1 MPVHLGSIFLQEQP
15 TMKHVYVIDD
25 NTEVASSLS
34 STLQRLGFSTEV
46 YNDPVVFLQQSLPLS
61 PAAILLDMRMPS
73 MTGVALQK
81 RLLEIG
87 RKTPIIFI
95 SGDSQPQEIIE
106 GMKQGAVDF
115 LIKPFNLEELLRALH
130 TALDKDRANAQSLV
144 LQLSLQERY
153 SSLTARE
160 KEVCALLVEGALSKA
175 IAKELGISEATVK
188 VHKSRV
194 MEKMQAGSLQQLS
207 RDMLMMDK
215 TDFVKS

>member
-1 MPVHLGSIFLQEQP
+1 MN
-15 TMKHVYVIDD
+15 HVYVIDD

-34 STLQRLGFSTEV
+34 ATLQHLGFSTEV

-73 MTGVALQK
+73 MTGVTLQK

-115 LIKPFNLEELLRALH
+115 LIKPFNLEELLRALQA
-130 TALDKDRANAQSLV
+130 ALDKDRANTQSLLV
-144 LQLSLQERY
+144 QLSLQERY
-153 SSLTARE
+153 NSLTARE

-175 IAKELGISEATVK
+175 IALDLGISEATVK
-188 VHKSRV
+188 VHKSRI
-194 MEKMQAGSLQQLS
+194 MEKMQASSLQQLA
-207 RDMLMMDK
+207 RDMLQLAP
-215 TDFVKS
+215 S

>member
-1 MPVHLGSIFLQEQP
+1 MN
-15 TMKHVYVIDD
+15 HVYVIDD

-34 STLQRLGFSTEV
+34 GTLQRLGFSTEV

-115 LIKPFNLEELLRALH
+115 LIKPFNLEELLRALQA
-130 TALDKDRANAQSLV
+130 ALDKDRANTQSLLV
-144 LQLSLQERY
+144 QLSLQERY
-153 SSLTARE
+153 NSLTARE

-175 IAKELGISEATVK
+175 IALDLGISEATVK
-188 VHKSRV
+188 VHKSRI
-194 MEKMQAGSLQQLS
+194 MEKMQANSLQQLA
-207 RDMLMMDK
+207 RDMLQL
-215 TDFVKS
+215 VPS

>member
-1 MPVHLGSIFLQEQP
+1 MN
-15 TMKHVYVIDD
+15 HVYVIDD

-34 STLQRLGFSTEV
+34 ATLQHLGFSTEV

-73 MTGVALQK
+73 MTGVTLQK

-115 LIKPFNLEELLRALH
+115 LIKPFNLEELLTALQA
-130 TALDKDRANAQSLV
+130 ALDKDRANTQSLLV
-144 LQLSLQERY
+144 QLSLQERY
-153 SSLTARE
+153 NSLTARE

-175 IAKELGISEATVK
+175 IALDLGISEATVK
-188 VHKSRV
+188 VHKSRI
-194 MEKMQAGSLQQLS
+194 MEKMQANSLQQLA
-207 RDMLMMDK
+207 RDMLQL
-215 TDFVKS
+215 VPS

>member
-1 MPVHLGSIFLQEQP
+1 MN
-15 TMKHVYVIDD
+15 HVYVIDD

-130 TALDKDRANAQSLV
+130 TALDKDRASAQSLV

-153 SSLTARE
+153 NSLTTRE
-160 KEVCALLVEGALSKA
+160 KEVCALLVEGVLSKA
-175 IAKELGISEATVK
+175 IALDLGISEATVK
-188 VHKSRV
+188 VHKSRI
-194 MEKMQAGSLQQLS
+194 MEKMQASSLQQLA
-207 RDMLMMDK
+207 RDMLQLEQG
-215 TDFVKS
+215 

>member
-1 MPVHLGSIFLQEQP
+1 MQEQP

>member
-1 MPVHLGSIFLQEQP
+1 MN
-15 TMKHVYVIDD
+15 HVYVIDD

-153 SSLTARE
+153 NSLTARE
-160 KEVCALLVEGALSKA
+160 KEVCALLVEGVLSKA
-175 IAKELGISEATVK
+175 IALDLGISEATVK
-188 VHKSRV
+188 VHKSRIK
-194 MEKMQAGSLQQLS
+194 EKMQVSSLQQLA
-207 RDMLMMDK
+207 RDMLQLEQG
-215 TDFVKS
+215 